1 MDWDGAVVVITG
13 ASRGIGRALAGSLGR
28 RGARL
33 ALLARSQDDLDR
45 VLAESGSAGLA
56 LAVDVGDRSAVD
68 GAIAQVTEQLGAV
81 DVLVNNAGVGAFG
94 PFVDTDA
101 EVFERLMRINY
112 LGTVYATKAVLP
124 GMLRRGRGEV
134 VNVASVAGRFGAPL
148 EAAYSATKFAMV
160 GLTESLSVELRGTGV
175 HVSLVN
181 PGLVDT
187 DFFEARGHPLT
198 VEGMKPMPPERV
210 ADLVV
215 RVVERGRSEA
225 FVPRWMRAAYLFK
238 TVVPPA
244 YRAGSAR
251 AADKQLAEHR
261 ARWR

>member
-1 MDWDGAVVVITG
+1 
-13 ASRGIGRALAGSLGR
+13 
-28 RGARL
+28 
-33 ALLARSQDDLDR
+33 
-45 VLAESGSAGLA
+45 
-56 LAVDVGDRSAVD
+56 
-68 GAIAQVTEQLGAV
+68 
-81 DVLVNNAGVGAFG
+81 
-94 PFVDTDA
+94 
-101 EVFERLMRINY
+101 
-112 LGTVYATKAVLP
+112 VYATKAVLP
-124 GMLRRGRGEV
+124 SMLRRGRGEV

-175 HVSLVN
+175 HVSMVN

-198 VEGMKPMPPERV
+198 VEGMKPMRPERV

-238 TVVPPA
+238 TFVPPA

-251 AADKQLAEHR
+251 AVHKQLAVHR
-261 ARWR
+261 SEWR